1 MVPEH
6 PQENAPSDWWST
18 PCSWEKERSSSP
30 HGAADKEA
38 HQNSESISRP
48 HRRGEAERMSSER
61 HSGLP
66 DERSTMTTHGDSKF
80 PRGNQ
85 RDGSRYKPETAAA
98 ERAVDSRNV
107 EEAGVTA
114 ETPSA
119 KVESEAPRSTSH
131 LPLSRGSRTG
141 GGSENLDGQAEVAR
155 DTRREGRSCRRKRSK
170 RRSRRSEVRGIGK
183 RDDHLRLP
191 IGGRGTAEGGS
202 ETINWRSRLQQ
213 PRDTAIPRRPT
224 EHQDWLPPVGRPSAV
239 PRRVASISDHLR
251 IDDYDRARGGGEPEG
266 RPAVVLSPAGRSR
279 RSRSRGSIARRRA
292 ADCDQDFTNA
302 EQSESIDGSPIGDAE
317 GLCDATVEPRG
328 RDKRRRSRRCISA
341 SFDRHLQREA
351 TKPLEGIKVELLT
364 SEEARRGAIDQ
375 HRELR
380 LSSTLRRRES
390 SSTDTTPTA
399 TPRVVKLGSA
409 GQVGA
414 VVVVVAIGTMV
425 IVRTGSKVVNNAT
438 GPSKAGVMAIT
449 ARAAVVGT
457 EMTATVV
464 VAAGRVEEGM
474 VREEVMVE
482 EKDMV
487 EIDTT
492 TCRGSGEG
500 ILRLISALLRNWDA
514 GIDWNYEKLTP
525 FNKDFYVPHPTV
537 EGRSEGEVDDIRRAN
552 KIQLIKADGLKVSLR
567 YSYHLLASTLDTFQ
581 CPKPVTTFEESN
593 FPDYLIS
600 TLNQRFPGG
609 RPSAIQMQGW
619 PVASSGRDLVG
630 VAETGS
636 GKTLAYLMPAI
647 VHIAAQPEV
656 EQGDGPVA
664 LVLVPTR
671 ELSQQ
676 VNTEAKLL
684 AQSMLETGSVPLRI
698 ACVYGGQPKRVQGKE
713 LWTAPELLV
722 ATPGRLIDFLQNGAT
737 NLKRV
742 TYLVIDEADEML
754 ALGFGRQLDSICSA
768 IRPDRQTLMWS
779 ATWPKEIQDLAR
791 KHCREMPV
799 HINIARQVTQDF
811 VFLEHPGMKQKEFMD
826 RVIPK
831 VWNVLESNGEA
842 KALIFCNTKREVD
855 QLTQMLRSQGY
866 NAVCIHSD
874 KEQSER
880 EWVFAQYRDGDVR
893 LLVATNLMGRGVD
906 IKNIQFVINYDMP
919 QSIEEYVHRIGRT
932 ARAGARGTS
941 ITLFTAQEGRHAQ
954 DLVDILNEAGQ
965 NVPEFLSMLKDNP
978 YWRPGF

>member
-1 MVPEH
+1 MAPAPEV
-6 PQENAPSDWWST
+6 SM
-18 PCSWEKERSSSP
+18 WESSGRRTDQ
-30 HGAADKEA
+30 HGGNDD
-38 HQNSESISRP
+38 
-48 HRRGEAERMSSER
+48 RRGGYGGWDTSYKGGGQSSW
-61 HSGLP
+61 SGGRGGGNWNNG
-66 DERSTMTTHGDSKF
+66 DNRNWQQGGEQRNWTVEGRSNGYNGKGGGGGYRND
-80 PRGNQ
+80 
-85 RDGSRYKPETAAA
+85 RY
-98 ERAVDSRNV
+98 
-107 EEAGVTA
+107 G
-114 ETPSA
+114 
-119 KVESEAPRSTSH
+119 
-131 LPLSRGSRTG
+131 G
-141 GGSENLDGQAEVAR
+141 GGSWKG
-155 DTRREGRSCRRKRSK
+155 
-170 RRSRRSEVRGIGK
+170 
-183 RDDHLRLP
+183 
-191 IGGRGTAEGGS
+191 
-202 ETINWRSRLQQ
+202 
-213 PRDTAIPRRPT
+213 
-224 EHQDWLPPVGRPSAV
+224 
-239 PRRVASISDHLR
+239 
-251 IDDYDRARGGGEPEG
+251 RGGGG
-266 RPAVVLSPAGRSR
+266 G
-279 RSRSRGSIARRRA
+279 GH
-292 ADCDQDFTNA
+292 
-302 EQSESIDGSPIGDAE
+302 GKGGGYGGGKGYGGDRYND
-317 GLCDATVEPRG
+317 L
-328 RDKRRRSRRCISA
+328 
-341 SFDRHLQREA
+341 
-351 TKPLEGIKVELLT
+351 
-364 SEEARRGAIDQ
+364 
-375 HRELR
+375 
-380 LSSTLRRRES
+380 
-390 SSTDTTPTA
+390 
-399 TPRVVKLGSA
+399 
-409 GQVGA
+409 
-414 VVVVVAIGTMV
+414 
-425 IVRTGSKVVNNAT
+425 
-438 GPSKAGVMAIT
+438 
-449 ARAAVVGT
+449 
-457 EMTATVV
+457 
-464 VAAGRVEEGM
+464 
-474 VREEVMVE
+474 
-482 EKDMV
+482 
-487 EIDTT
+487 
-492 TCRGSGEG
+492 
-500 ILRLISALLRNWDA
+500 NWDA

-525 FNKDFYVPHPTV
+525 FNEDFYVPHPTV

-552 KIQLIKADGLKVSLR
+552 KIQLIKADGLK
-567 YSYHLLASTLDTFQ
+567 

-593 FPDYLIS
+593 FPDYLAV
-600 TLNQRFPGG
+600 G
-609 RPSAIQMQGW
+609 RRRSRCRDGPW
-619 PVASSGRDLVG
+619 PAAGRDLVG

-698 ACVYGGQPKRVQGKE
+698 ACVYGGQPKRVQEKE

-799 HINIARQVTQDF
+799 HINIGSQSLAACHQVTQDF

-932 ARAGARGTS
+932 ARAGAHGTS

>member
-1 MVPEH
+1 MPPSPEV
-6 PQENAPSDWWST
+6 SM
-18 PCSWEKERSSSP
+18 WESS
-30 HGAADKEA
+30 GRTEQRGDDD
-38 HQNSESISRP
+38 
-48 HRRGEAERMSSER
+48 RRGGY
-61 HSGLP
+61 SGWNT
-66 DERSTMTTHGDSKF
+66 SYK
-80 PRGNQ
+80 GNNQ
-85 RDGSRYKPETAAA
+85 SNWNGSRYGDNSNRGQGKGG
-98 ERAVDSRNV
+98 ERNWTVQGNYRNN
-107 EEAGVTA
+107 GYN
-114 ETPSA
+114 
-119 KVESEAPRSTSH
+119 
-131 LPLSRGSRTG
+131 G
-141 GGSENLDGQAEVAR
+141 GGYRNDRYSGGANW
-155 DTRREGRSCRRKRSK
+155 K
-170 RRSRRSEVRGIGK
+170 
-183 RDDHLRLP
+183 
-191 IGGRGTAEGGS
+191 GGRQS
-202 ETINWRSRLQQ
+202 
-213 PRDTAIPRRPT
+213 
-224 EHQDWLPPVGRPSAV
+224 
-239 PRRVASISDHLR
+239 
-251 IDDYDRARGGGEPEG
+251 GGGYG
-266 RPAVVLSPAGRSR
+266 KG
-279 RSRSRGSIARRRA
+279 GY
-292 ADCDQDFTNA
+292 NNN
-302 EQSESIDGSPIGDAE
+302 GG
-317 GLCDATVEPRG
+317 GKGYG
-328 RDKRRRSRRCISA
+328 RDRY
-341 SFDRHLQREA
+341 D
-351 TKPLEGIKVELLT
+351 
-364 SEEARRGAIDQ
+364 D
-375 HRELR
+375 
-380 LSSTLRRRES
+380 LS
-390 SSTDTTPTA
+390 
-399 TPRVVKLGSA
+399 
-409 GQVGA
+409 
-414 VVVVVAIGTMV
+414 
-425 IVRTGSKVVNNAT
+425 
-438 GPSKAGVMAIT
+438 
-449 ARAAVVGT
+449 
-457 EMTATVV
+457 
-464 VAAGRVEEGM
+464 
-474 VREEVMVE
+474 
-482 EKDMV
+482 
-487 EIDTT
+487 
-492 TCRGSGEG
+492 
-500 ILRLISALLRNWDA
+500 WDA
-514 GIDWNYEKLTP
+514 GIDWDYEKLAQ

-552 KIQLIKADGLKVSLR
+552 RIQLIEAHGMK
-567 YSYHLLASTLDTFQ
+567 

-609 RPSAIQMQGW
+609 HPSAIQMQGW

-676 VNTEAKLL
+676 LL
-684 AQSMLETGSVPLRI
+684 AESMLQIGSVPLRI
-698 ACVYGGQPKRVQGKE
+698 ACVYGGQPKRQQERE

-779 ATWPKEIQDLAR
+779 ATWPREIQDLAR

-799 HINIARQVTQDF
+799 HINIGSQSLAACHQVTQDF

-826 RVIPK
+826 NVIPK

-855 QLTQMLRSQGY
+855 QLTQLLRSQGY

-919 QSIEEYVHRIGRT
+919 QNVEEYVHRIGRT
-932 ARAGARGTS
+932 ARAGAHGTS
-941 ITLFTAQEGRHAQ
+941 ITLFTAQEGRHAK

-965 NVPEFLSMLKDNP
+965 NIPEFLLMLKDNP